1 MQNKS
6 PTLTLTIPTFNEE
19 ENIRIP
25 LDSGYDLADEV
36 LIVDG
41 GSTDKT
47 VEIARSYGSKVRIL
61 AVDNPSNFLINKQR
75 AIDNAHGE
83 WILQLDADERLSKE
97 LKIEIAQIIKNYEL
111 GITNEKGID
120 NSSLPIEHSPPTT
133 GFWIARKNWFLGR
146 YLMKG
151 GVYPDGVLRLY
162 KRKGAHFALKN
173 VHENVIIDGKTEW
186 TKNAIEHMAD
196 PTFNRYIKRWHRYN
210 TFDAKQLVKKG
221 EKLCASCYLI
231 GKPIVTFLKIYI
243 RHKGFM
249 DSWQGFVWAFFSAIR
264 WIPIYFKTI
273 PRKSNN

>member
-1 MQNKS
+1 MQSKS

-25 LDSGYDLADEV
+25 LDSAYDLADEV

-47 VEIARSYGSKVRIL
+47 VEIAKSYGPKVQVL

-75 AIDNAHGE
+75 AIDNAHGD

-97 LKIEIAQIIKNYEL
+97 LKLEIRNLKLEIRNYS
-111 GITNEKGID
+111 NVA
-120 NSSLPIEHSPPTT
+120 
-133 GFWIARKNWFLGR
+133 GFWLPRKNWFLGR

-162 KRKGAHFALKN
+162 KRRGAHFALKN
-173 VHENVIIDGKTEW
+173 VHENVIIDGKTTW

-196 PTFNRYIKRWHRYN
+196 PTFDRYIKRWHRYN

-221 EKLCASCYLI
+221 EKLCASCYLF
-231 GKPIVTFLKIYI
+231 GKPIITFLSIYI

-273 PRKSNN
+273 PSNKYNN